1 MGEAR
6 TAELDA
12 ALAKPLE
19 GDALEAA
26 HWAILQGWRA
36 RARFTRVRG
45 AAVVVVGAWI
55 GHAEPARLL
64 MLV

>member
-12 ALAKPLE
+12 ALAQPLE
-19 GDALEAA
+19 GEELEAA
-26 HWAILQGWRA
+26 HRAILEGWRA

-45 AAVVVVGAWI
+45 AAAGLVAVWR

-64 MLV
+64 TLV